1 MKLLRSISAEKNR
14 KNKSR
19 PGKRGWH
26 NQLGHPATISKN
38 IAKWR
43 KINLQHLYPWKS
55 SGSTV
60 DRERYID
67 MKIPGKLCEGD
78 SLWFASKS
86 QDLKKHFHANN
97 NTNDHN
103 FIKSGRPWF
112 PSWKDESVWC
122 SLVLPIEYEQHWP
135 SQLFMSLRVVLAP
148 SIITQNIYNLD
159 KTRISYFFFLKLQH

>member
-1 MKLLRSISAEKNR
+1 MTLLRSISAEKNR
-14 KNKSR
+14 KNKPR

-26 NQLGHPATISKN
+26 NQLGPPATISKN
-38 IAKWR
+38 LAKWR
-43 KINLQHLYPWKS
+43 KINSQHLYPWKS

-67 MKIPGKLCEGD
+67 MIIPGKLCEGD

-86 QDLKKHFHANN
+86 QDLKKRFNANN

-103 FIKSGRPWF
+103 FIKSSRPWF
-112 PSWKDESVWC
+112 PSWKDKSVLFA
-122 SLVLPIEYEQHWP
+122 LVSPMEDDEQHWA
-135 SQLFMSLRVVLAP
+135 SQLFMSLRAVIAT

-159 KTRISYFFFLKLQH
+159 KTIISYFFLFLQH